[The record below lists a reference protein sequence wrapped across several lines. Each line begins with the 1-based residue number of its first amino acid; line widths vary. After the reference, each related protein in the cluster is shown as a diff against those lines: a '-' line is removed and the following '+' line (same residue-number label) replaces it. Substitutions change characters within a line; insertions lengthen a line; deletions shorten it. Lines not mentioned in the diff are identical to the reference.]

1 MSAPDFPPTVPV
13 RWLTDAVASVFG
25 ALGYSEQAAGLV
37 AGSLVDADMRGIP
50 SHGVMLLPMYVDR
63 IRAGSVSRAERAE
76 VVRDYGRHR
85 GARRRPRARVSSP
98 VTRRCGW
105 RWRRRRRT
113 ASAWSRS
120 AGRST
125 SAGRSATWTCAANS
139 GCIGIAAANTRPLMP
154 APGGAS
160 AVVGNNPLA
169 VGVPRAGGEPV
180 ILDVAL
186 SEAALGKIRL
196 AAGEG
201 REIPASWATD
211 AQGRPTTDPAAA
223 IKGLLL
229 PSGAHKGYGLALMID
244 VLTGVLSG
252 GAYGQ
257 GVQGLYADVSVP
269 NDCAHFFLALD
280 AEAFAEDAEEFARR
294 VDDLAGQVLGSAL
307 APGTERVHLPG
318 DIEAGRYDRAP
329 RDGVALQPSVF
340 AGLVEVAAGLGVPL
354 QYRPASAD
362 PGRVRGRSK
371 EDMQAS
377 FDATGEVLVVTGGAN
392 GIGAALAH
400 AYADAGGHGRRV
412 RRRPRASR
420 TPPGGCTSTGWTCPT
435 GTRCTPRSP
444 GCSPSTAGSTPW
456 WPARR
461 CSRGATWST
470 WTPSSGAARWR

>member
-1 MSAPDFPPTVPV
+1 MTAPDFPSTVPV

-25 ALGYSEQAAGLV
+25 ALGYSERAAGLV

-76 VVRDYGRHR
+76 VVRDKGAIAVLDAGHALGQLTGDQAMRLAVAKAQTYGVGVVTVRRAFHFG
-85 GARRRPRARVSSP
+85 GAFRYVDL
-98 VTRRCGW
+98 
-105 RWRRRRRT
+105 
-113 ASAWSRS
+113 
-120 AGRST
+120 
-125 SAGRSATWTCAANS
+125 AANN
-139 GCIGIAAANTRPLMP
+139 GCVGIAAANTRPLMP

-169 VGVPRAGGEPV
+169 VGVPRAGGKPV

-223 IKGLLL
+223 LKGLLL

-252 GAYGQ
+252 GAYGR

-280 AEAFAEDAEEFARR
+280 AEAFAEDAEELARR
-294 VDDLAGQVLGSAL
+294 VADLADQVLGSAL

-318 DIEAGRYDRAP
+318 DIEADRYDRAS

-354 QYRPASAD
+354 PPPPSA
-362 PGRVRGRSK
+362 G
-371 EDMQAS
+371 
-377 FDATGEVLVVTGGAN
+377 
-392 GIGAALAH
+392 
-400 AYADAGGHGRRV
+400 
-412 RRRPRASR
+412 
-420 TPPGGCTSTGWTCPT
+420 
-435 GTRCTPRSP
+435 
-444 GCSPSTAGSTPW
+444 
-456 WPARR
+456 
-461 CSRGATWST
+461 
-470 WTPSSGAARWR
+470 